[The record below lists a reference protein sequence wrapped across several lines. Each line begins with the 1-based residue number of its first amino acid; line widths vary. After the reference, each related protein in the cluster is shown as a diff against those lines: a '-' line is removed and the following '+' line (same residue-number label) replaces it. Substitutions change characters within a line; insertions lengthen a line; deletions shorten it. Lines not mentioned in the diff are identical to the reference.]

1 LNAKTVFIKQISGN
15 DMVFD
20 IVNNAV
26 VGWPRYIVVDSP
38 EKADLLIEV
47 SAPEAPKKDESSKT
61 SVQGGAGG
69 QDPRAMRVPPPSY
82 SSNDVK
88 LVVRDSHTRAILWAG
103 SEVAK
108 EAFRQAKTDQN
119 LVDATQKVVQRFHDR
134 IEPPVP
140 PTAQQKD

>member
-1 LNAKTVFIKQISGN
+1 LNAKTVFVKQIAGN

-20 IVNNAV
+20 IVNNAI

-38 EKADLLIEV
+38 EKADLLVEI
-47 SAPEAPKKDESSKT
+47 SAPEAPKKDEGSKT
-61 SVQGGAGG
+61 SVGGGAGG